1 MKYTY
6 DDLLNTITDMLAEA
20 DGTSITN
27 VYATLTGVYL
37 TYDSETDTWTD

>member
-20 DGTSITN
+20 DGVTITN
-27 VYATLTGVYL
+27 VYETLTGDYL
-37 TYDSETDTWTD
+37 TYDSEDDTWTD